1 MERMLFFDGNGR
13 CEDDTLPLRILKS
26 MEQHGLVEIRPGKD
40 GGVQLAR
47 APDGITLDRTIA
59 LAICTLT

>member
-1 MERMLFFDGNGR
+1 
-13 CEDDTLPLRILKS
+13 

-47 APDGITLDRTIA
+47 ARDGITLDRTIA
-59 LAICTLT
+59 LAICILT

>member
-1 MERMLFFDGNGR
+1 VR
-13 CEDDTLPLRILKS
+13 RILKS

-47 APDGITLDRTIA
+47 ARDGITLDCTIV
-59 LAICTLT
+59 LAICILT